1 MRKKKIIIAID
12 GYASTGKST
21 QAKNIAK
28 KLDYVYI
35 DSGAMYRAV
44 TLYAIKENILEESK
58 TNILIKSLEDINIE
72 FKRSNNAQK
81 IYLNG
86 EEVENDIRKSI
97 INSNVSRLAM
107 IPEIRNFLFKRQR
120 NYGKNKGLVM
130 DGRDIG
136 TVVFPNAECKFFF
149 NATQSV
155 RAKRRYLEQYK
166 KGNNEKYSQVLEN
179 IIKRDRIDTNRSL
192 NPLKKSSDAV
202 EIDVSDL
209 TENQVFKTLWEYISK
224 KIN

>member
-1 MRKKKIIIAID
+1 
-12 GYASTGKST
+12 
-21 QAKNIAK
+21 
-28 KLDYVYI
+28 
-35 DSGAMYRAV
+35 
-44 TLYAIKENILEESK
+44 
-58 TNILIKSLEDINIE
+58 
-72 FKRSNNAQK
+72 
-81 IYLNG
+81 
-86 EEVENDIRKSI
+86 
-97 INSNVSRLAM
+97 M
-107 IPEIRNFLFKRQR
+107 IPEIRNFLLRKQR

-166 KGNNEKYSQVLEN
+166 KGNNEKYRHVLEN
-179 IIKRDRIDTNRSL
+179 IVERDRIDTNRLL

-202 EIDVSDL
+202 EIDVSNL
-209 TENQVFKTLWEYISK
+209 TEKQVFNKLWSYISK

>member
-21 QAKNIAK
+21 QAKNIAQ

-58 TNILIKSLEDINIE
+58 TNILIKSLENINIE
-72 FKRSNNAQK
+72 FKRSNNVQK

-86 EEVENDIRKSI
+86 EEIENDIRKSI
-97 INSNVSRLAM
+97 VNHNVSRLAM
-107 IPEIRNFLFKRQR
+107 IPEIRNFLLRKQR
-120 NYGKNKGLVM
+120 NYGKNRGLVM

-149 NATQSV
+149 NAKQSV

-166 KGNNEKYSQVLEN
+166 KGNNEKYRQVLEN
-179 IIKRDRIDTNRSL
+179 IVERDRIDTNRLL
-192 NPLKKSSDAV
+192 NPLIKSSDAV
-202 EIDVSDL
+202 EIDVSNL
-209 TENQVFKTLWEYISK
+209 TEKQVFNKLWNYISK

>member
-1 MRKKKIIIAID
+1 MRKQKIIIAID

-21 QAKNIAK
+21 QAK
-28 KLDYVYI
+28 KLAQKLEYVYI

-44 TLYAIKENILEESK
+44 TLYAMRENILEESK

-72 FKRSNNAQK
+72 FKRSNNTQK

-97 INSNVSRLAM
+97 INNNVSRLAM
-107 IPEIRNFLFKRQR
+107 IPEIRNFLLKRQR

-149 NATQSV
+149 NANQEV
-155 RAKRRYLEQYK
+155 RAKRRHLEHNR
-166 KGNNEKYSQVLEN
+166 KGNLETYDKVFEN
-179 IIKRDRIDTNRSL
+179 IVKRDRIDTNRSL
-192 NPLKKSSDAV
+192 NPLKKSPDAV

-209 TENQVFKTLWEYISK
+209 TEKEVFNKLWGHISK

>member
-1 MRKKKIIIAID
+1 MRKQKIIIAID

-21 QAKNIAK
+21 QAKKIAQ

-44 TLYAIKENILEESK
+44 TLYAKRENILEESK

-72 FKRSNNAQK
+72 FKRSNNEQK

-97 INSNVSRLAM
+97 VNYNVSRLAM
-107 IPEIRNFLFKRQR
+107 IPEIRNFLLKKQR

-149 NATQSV
+149 NAIQSV
-155 RAKRRYLEQYK
+155 RAKRRFLEQYK
-166 KGNNEKYSQVLEN
+166 KGDNEKYSQVLEN
-179 IIKRDRIDTNRSL
+179 IVERDRIDINRSL
-192 NPLKKSSDAV
+192 NPLKKSFDAV

-209 TENQVFKTLWEYISK
+209 TENQVFKILWEYISK

>member
-1 MRKKKIIIAID
+1 MRKQKIIIAID

-21 QAKNIAK
+21 QAKKIAQ

-44 TLYAIKENILEESK
+44 TLYAMRENILDESK
-58 TNILIKSLEDINIE
+58 TNILIKSLNDINIE

-97 INSNVSRLAM
+97 INNNVSRLAM
-107 IPEIRNFLFKRQR
+107 IPEIRNFLLRKQR

-149 NATQSV
+149 NAIQSV

-209 TENQVFKTLWEYISK
+209 TENQVFKILWEYISK

>member
-1 MRKKKIIIAID
+1 MRKQKIIIAID

-21 QAKNIAK
+21 QAKKIAQ

-44 TLYAIKENILEESK
+44 TLYAMRENILEESK
-58 TNILIKSLEDINIE
+58 TNILVKSLEDINIE

-107 IPEIRNFLFKRQR
+107 IPEIRNFLLKRQR

-149 NATQSV
+149 NAIQSV

-209 TENQVFKTLWEYISK
+209 TENQVFKILWEYISK

>member
-1 MRKKKIIIAID
+1 MRKQKIIIAID

-21 QAKNIAK
+21 QAKKIAQ

-44 TLYAIKENILEESK
+44 TLYAIRENILEESK
-58 TNILIKSLEDINIE
+58 ANILIKSIEDINIE

-107 IPEIRNFLFKRQR
+107 IPEIRNFLLRKQR

-149 NATQSV
+149 NAIQSV

-209 TENQVFKTLWEYISK
+209 TENQVFKILWEYISK

>member
-12 GYASTGKST
+12 GYASSGKST
-21 QAKNIAK
+21 QAKNIAQ

-44 TLYAIKENILEESK
+44 TLYAIKEDILEESK
-58 TNILIKSLEDINIE
+58 TNILIKSLENINIE
-72 FKRSNNAQK
+72 FKRSDNVQK

-86 EEVENDIRKSI
+86 VEIENDIRKSI
-97 INSNVSRLAM
+97 VNQNVSRLAM
-107 IPEIRNFLFKRQR
+107 IPEIRNFLLRKQR

-166 KGNNEKYSQVLEN
+166 KGNNEKYRHVLEN
-179 IIKRDRIDTNRSL
+179 IVERDRIDTNRLL

-202 EIDVSDL
+202 EIDVSNL
-209 TENQVFKTLWEYISK
+209 TEKQVFNKLWSYISK

>member
-1 MRKKKIIIAID
+1 MRKQKIIIAID

-21 QAKNIAK
+21 QAKKIAQ

-44 TLYAIKENILEESK
+44 TLYAMRENILDESK
-58 TNILIKSLEDINIE
+58 TNILINSLKDINIE
-72 FKRSNNAQK
+72 FKRSNNVQK

-86 EEVENDIRKSI
+86 EEVENEIRKSI
-97 INSNVSRLAM
+97 VNHNVSRLAM
-107 IPEIRNFLFKRQR
+107 IPEIRNFLLKKQR

-136 TVVFPNAECKFFF
+136 TVVYPNAECKFFF
-149 NATQSV
+149 NAIQSV

-179 IIKRDRIDTNRSL
+179 IIERDRIDTNRSL

-209 TENQVFKTLWEYISK
+209 TENQVFKILWGYISK

>member
-1 MRKKKIIIAID
+1 MRKQKIIIAID

-21 QAKNIAK
+21 QAKKIAQ

-44 TLYAIKENILEESK
+44 TLYAIRENILEESK
-58 TNILIKSLEDINIE
+58 ANILIKSIEDINIE

-107 IPEIRNFLFKRQR
+107 IPEIRNFLLKRQR

-149 NATQSV
+149 NAIQSV

-209 TENQVFKTLWEYISK
+209 TENQVFKILWEYISK

>member
-1 MRKKKIIIAID
+1 LKKQKIIIAID
-12 GYASTGKST
+12 GFASTGKST
-21 QAKNIAK
+21 QAKKIAQ

-44 TLYAIKENILEESK
+44 TLYAIRENILEESK
-58 TNILIKSLEDINIE
+58 TNILIKSLENINIE
-72 FKRSNNAQK
+72 FKRSYNAQK

-97 INSNVSRLAM
+97 INNNVSRLAM
-107 IPEIRNFLFKRQR
+107 NPEIRNFLLRKQR

-166 KGNNEKYSQVLEN
+166 KGSDEKYSRVLEN
-179 IIKRDRIDTNRSL
+179 IVERDRIDTNRLL

-209 TENQVFKTLWEYISK
+209 TENQVFNKLWSYISK

>member
-1 MRKKKIIIAID
+1 MRKQKIIIAID

-21 QAKNIAK
+21 QAKKIAQ

-44 TLYAIKENILEESK
+44 TLYAMRENILEESK
-58 TNILIKSLEDINIE
+58 TNILVKSLEDINIE

-107 IPEIRNFLFKRQR
+107 IPEIRNFLLKRQR

-149 NATQSV
+149 NAIQSV

-179 IIKRDRIDTNRSL
+179 IIKRDRIDINRSL

>member
-1 MRKKKIIIAID
+1 MRKQKIIIAID

-21 QAKNIAK
+21 QAKKIAQ

-44 TLYAIKENILEESK
+44 TLYAMRENILEESK

-107 IPEIRNFLFKRQR
+107 IPEIRNFLLKRQR

-149 NATQSV
+149 NAIQSV

-209 TENQVFKTLWEYISK
+209 TENQVFNKLWEYISK

>member
-1 MRKKKIIIAID
+1 MRKQKIIIAID

-21 QAKNIAK
+21 QAKKIAQ

-44 TLYAIKENILEESK
+44 TLYAIRENILDESK
-58 TNILIKSLEDINIE
+58 TNILIKSLDNIKIE
-72 FKRSNNAQK
+72 FKRIKNIQK

-86 EEVENDIRKSI
+86 EQVENDIRKSI
-97 INSNVSRLAM
+97 VNSNVSRLAM
-107 IPEIRNFLFKRQR
+107 IPEVRNFLLSKQR

-136 TVVFPNAECKFFF
+136 TAVFPKAECKFFF

-155 RAKRRYLEQYK
+155 RAKRRFLEQYK
-166 KGNNEKYSQVLEN
+166 KGNNEKYNQVLEN
-179 IIKRDRIDTNRSL
+179 IIERDRVDTNRSL
-192 NPLKKSSDAV
+192 NPLKKPSDAF

-209 TENQVFKTLWEYISK
+209 TENQVFNKLWEYISK

>member
-1 MRKKKIIIAID
+1 LRKQKIIIAID

-21 QAKNIAK
+21 QAKKIAQ

-44 TLYAIKENILEESK
+44 TLYAMRENILEESK
-58 TNILIKSLEDINIE
+58 TNILVKSLEDINIE

-107 IPEIRNFLFKRQR
+107 IPEIRNFLLKRQR

-149 NATQSV
+149 NAIQSV

-209 TENQVFKTLWEYISK
+209 TENQVFKILWEYISK

>member
-12 GYASTGKST
+12 GYASSGKST
-21 QAKNIAK
+21 QAKNIAQ

-58 TNILIKSLEDINIE
+58 TNILIKSLENINIE
-72 FKRSNNAQK
+72 FKRSDNVQK

-86 EEVENDIRKSI
+86 VEIENDIRKSI
-97 INSNVSRLAM
+97 VNQNVSRLAM
-107 IPEIRNFLFKRQR
+107 IPEIRNFLLRKQR

-166 KGNNEKYSQVLEN
+166 KGNNEKFRQVLEN
-179 IIKRDRIDTNRSL
+179 IVERDRIDTNRLL

-202 EIDVSDL
+202 EIDVSNL
-209 TENQVFKTLWEYISK
+209 TEKQVFNKLWSYISK

>member
-1 MRKKKIIIAID
+1 MRKQKIIIAID

-21 QAKNIAK
+21 QAKKIAQ

-44 TLYAIKENILEESK
+44 TLYAMRENILEESK
-58 TNILIKSLEDINIE
+58 TNILVKSLEDINIE

-107 IPEIRNFLFKRQR
+107 IPEIRNFLLKRQR

-149 NATQSV
+149 NAIQSV

-209 TENQVFKTLWEYISK
+209 TESQVFKILWEYISK

>member
-58 TNILIKSLEDINIE
+58 TNILIKSLENINIE
-72 FKRSNNAQK
+72 FKRSDNVQK

-86 EEVENDIRKSI
+86 EEIENDIRKSI
-97 INSNVSRLAM
+97 VNHNVSRLAM
-107 IPEIRNFLFKRQR
+107 IPEIRNFLLRKQR

-166 KGNNEKYSQVLEN
+166 KGNNEKYRQVLEN
-179 IIKRDRIDTNRSL
+179 IVVRDRIDTNRLL

-202 EIDVSDL
+202 EIDVSNL
-209 TENQVFKTLWEYISK
+209 TEKQVFNKLWSYISK

>member
-1 MRKKKIIIAID
+1 MRKQKIIIAID

-21 QAKNIAK
+21 QAKKIAQ

-44 TLYAIKENILEESK
+44 TLYAMRENILEESK

-149 NATQSV
+149 NAIQSV